1 MEELIKKS
9 NKYLI
14 IYLLVAFVGT
24 FIPLIPGAFLLD
36 ADSNSIL
43 GIILMILSGVILLSS
58 TVIYCLIG
66 PKLTR
71 QINEEKAK
79 RDLVKLQTKTGNRIY
94 KTLNGEEIE
103 FSSDFFTVDGK
114 MHYYD
119 KYSCLGYFRFDEKQL
134 IPCIILGISDEEP
147 FVIDLDGDLL
157 DILEE
162 SKLNILN
169 KVELDFYINNIKEAI
184 KQVNKTYSFTPQPY
198 LPMEFKKN
206 KTDAKKF
213 RNRNLIYILFSIGF
227 FVLSIAFYVL
237 ILWLG
242 DSKEGIEF
250 SNKIGMDIIIKII
263 FSIVLI
269 LLIFVKSGKYSIY
282 SKVIT
287 GLYVIIFWLSRILLD
302 TRANLLIDYIFMIIF
317 MLVGAFEVY
326 RIKKSEKKA
335 KDLFNRYF
343 GIAVFIALGQTFTA
357 LLDFTFVKWGLP
369 WLYALFGDLII
380 LSIAAFILILYLRKQ
395 KEKTKKEKVSL
406 ILSVL
411 FGILFAGYYFSI
423 VTVSNL
429 NFALDNSK
437 PIINSY
443 EILELENGDDNEN
456 DSAKVIINGVEY
468 EISISDYEYE
478 TLKVGDMLEVYYY
491 EGAFGLSYYIH
502 YSE

>member
-36 ADSNSIL
+36 ADSTSII
-43 GIILMILSGVILLSS
+43 GIILMILSGVILISS

-71 QINEEKAK
+71 QINEERAK
-79 RDLVKLQTKTGNRIY
+79 RDLLKLQTKTGNRIY

-103 FSSDFFTVDGK
+103 FGSDFFTVDGK

-162 SKLNILN
+162 ANINILN
-169 KVELDFYINNIKEAI
+169 KDELEFYINNIKEAL
-184 KQVNKTYSFTPQPY
+184 KQVSKAYSFNHQPY
-198 LPMEFKKN
+198 ISMEFKKN
-206 KTDAKKF
+206 KADAKKF

-269 LLIFVKSGKYSIY
+269 LLIFVKSSKYSIY

-302 TRANLLIDYIFMIIF
+302 TRANLLIDYIFMIVF
-317 MLVGAFEVY
+317 MLLGAFELY
-326 RIKKSEKKA
+326 KKYKQEKSH
-335 KDLFNRYF
+335 KDSFNRYF
-343 GIAVFIALGQTFTA
+343 GIAIFMALPQMFTA
-357 LLDFTFVKWGLP
+357 FLDFTFVNEGLP
-369 WLYALFGDLII
+369 WLYALFGDL
-380 LSIAAFILILYLRKQ
+380 FIVAVFVLLLILYLRKQ
-395 KEKTKKEKVSL
+395 KEKTKKQKVGL
-406 ILSVL
+406 IAGVMTAVL
-411 FGILFAGYYFSI
+411 FIGYYFSI
-423 VTVSNL
+423 ITVSNL
-429 NFALDNSK
+429 NFALDNSE

>member
-14 IYLLVAFVGT
+14 IYLLVGIVGSFV
-24 FIPLIPGAFLLD
+24 PLIPGAFLLD
-36 ADSNSIL
+36 SDSNSVF
-43 GIILMILSGVILLSS
+43 GIILMILSGVILISS
-58 TVIYCLIG
+58 TVIYCVIG

-71 QINEEKAK
+71 QINEERAK
-79 RDLVKLQTKTGNRIY
+79 RDLFKLQTKTGNRIY
-94 KTLNGEEIE
+94 KTVNGEEIE

-119 KYSCLGYFRFDEKQL
+119 KYSCLAYFRFDKKRL
-134 IPCIILGISDEEP
+134 IPCIILGIGDEEP
-147 FVIDLDGDLL
+147 FIIDLDGDLL
-157 DILEE
+157 DILNEA
-162 SKLNILN
+162 KLNILN
-169 KVELDFYINNIKEAI
+169 KDELDFYINNIKEAI
-184 KQVNKTYSFTPQPY
+184 KQVNKTYTFNPQPY

-206 KTDAKKF
+206 KGDAKKF
-213 RNRNLIYILFSIGF
+213 RNRKLIYILFSIGF
-227 FVLSIAFYVL
+227 FVLSIAFYAL

-263 FSIVLI
+263 FSIILI
-269 LLIFVKSGKYSIY
+269 ILIFVKSSKYSLY
-282 SKVIT
+282 SKAIT

-302 TRANLLIDYIFMIIF
+302 TRANLLIDYIFMIVF
-317 MLVGAFEVY
+317 MLLGAFELY
-326 RIKKSEKKA
+326 KKYKQEKSH
-335 KDLFNRYF
+335 KDSFNRYF
-343 GIAVFIALGQTFTA
+343 GIAIFIALGQTFTA
-357 LLDFTFVKWGLP
+357 ILDFTFVKWGLP

-380 LSIAAFILILYLRKQ
+380 LSIAAGILIFYLRKQ

-411 FGILFAGYYFSI
+411 FGVLFAGYYFSI
-423 VTVSNL
+423 VTVNNL
-429 NFALDNSK
+429 NFALDNSE
-437 PIINSY
+437 PVINKY
-443 EILELENGDDNEN
+443 EIIELENGDDNEN

>member
-14 IYLLVAFVGT
+14 IYLLVGIVGSFV
-24 FIPLIPGAFLLD
+24 PLIPGAFLLD
-36 ADSNSIL
+36 ADSNSIF
-43 GIILMILSGVILLSS
+43 GIILMILSGVILISS
-58 TVIYCLIG
+58 TVIYSLVG

-71 QINEEKAK
+71 QINEERAK

-103 FSSDFFTVDGK
+103 FGSDFFTVDGK
-114 MHYYD
+114 IDYYD
-119 KYSCLGYFRFDEKQL
+119 KYSCLAYFRLDKKVL

-147 FVIDLDGDLL
+147 FVLDLDGDLL

-162 SKLNILN
+162 ANINILN
-169 KVELDFYINNIKEAI
+169 KDELEFYINNITEAI
-184 KQVNKTYSFTPQPY
+184 KQVNKTYSFNPQPY
-198 LPMEFKKN
+198 ILMEFKKN
-206 KTDAKKF
+206 KADVKKF

-242 DSKEGIEF
+242 DTKDGIEF

-302 TRANLLIDYIFMIIF
+302 TRANLLIDYIFMIVFI
-317 MLVGAFEVY
+317 LVGAFELF
-326 RIKKSEKKA
+326 KKYKQEKSH
-335 KDLFNRYF
+335 KDSFNRYF
-343 GIAVFIALGQTFTA
+343 GIAIFMALPQMFTA
-357 LLDFTFVKWGLP
+357 FLDFTFVNEGLP
-369 WLYALFGDLII
+369 WLYALFGDLFIVAVFVL
-380 LSIAAFILILYLRKQ
+380 LSILYLRKQ
-395 KEKTKKEKVSL
+395 NNKTKKQKVGL
-406 ILSVL
+406 IAGVMTAVL
-411 FGILFAGYYFSI
+411 FIGYYFSI
-423 VTVSNL
+423 ITVSNL
-429 NFALDNSK
+429 NFALDNSD
-437 PIINSY
+437 PIINKY
-443 EILELENGDDNEN
+443 EIIELENGDDNDN